1 MVKLISFKRSE
12 IPDKKYQVTLE
23 TNENRTRTIHF
34 GDSNS
39 KDYTLYSPLEREDR
53 KRAYIARHKVTE
65 DWSDPLTAGF
75 WSKHILWN
83 LPTVTASLQATKR
96 KFNL

>member
-1 MVKLISFKRSE
+1 MVKLISFGRSDNK
-12 IPDKKYQVTLE
+12 DKKFMVVLE
-23 TNENRTRTIHF
+23 TDTGSRRTIHF
-34 GDSNS
+34 GDSHS

-53 KRAYIARHKVTE
+53 KKLYIQRHKVNE
-65 DWSDPLTAGF
+65 DWNDPLTAGF

-96 KFNL
+96 KYNL

>member
-1 MVKLISFKRSE
+1 MV
-12 IPDKKYQVTLE
+12 VLE
-23 TNENRTRTIHF
+23 TDTGSRRTIHF
-34 GDSNS
+34 GDAYS
-39 KDYTLYSPLEREDR
+39 KDYTLHSPLERESR
-53 KRAYIARHKVTE
+53 KKAYISRHKANE
-65 DWSDPLTAGF
+65 DWNDPLTAGF

>member
-1 MVKLISFKRSE
+1 MV
-12 IPDKKYQVTLE
+12 VLE
-23 TNENRTRTIHF
+23 TDEGRRRTIHF
-34 GDSNS
+34 GDS
-39 KDYTLYSPLEREDR
+39 KIKYYTLHSPLERECR
-53 KRAYIARHKVTE
+53 KQAYISRHKANE
-65 DWSDPLTAGF
+65 DWNDPLTAGF

>member
-1 MVKLISFKRSE
+1 MV
-12 IPDKKYQVTLE
+12 VLE
-23 TNENRTRTIHF
+23 TDTGNRRTIHF
-34 GDSNS
+34 GDAYS
-39 KDYTLYSPLEREDR
+39 KDYTLHSPLERESR
-53 KRAYIARHKVTE
+53 KKAYISRHKANE
-65 DWSDPLTAGF
+65 DWNDPLTAGF